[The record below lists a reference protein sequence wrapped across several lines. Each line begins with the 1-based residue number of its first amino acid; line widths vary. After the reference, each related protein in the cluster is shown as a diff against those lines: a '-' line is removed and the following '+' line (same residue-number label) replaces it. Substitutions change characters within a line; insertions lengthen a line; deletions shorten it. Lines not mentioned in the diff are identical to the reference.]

1 MTLNIFGVGTDIVK
15 NSRIKKL
22 IKNKKFINRI
32 FTSSEIKDSKKI
44 NQKVLFF
51 SKRFA
56 AKEAFVKSLGT
67 GFTHNINFK
76 DINISKKRSGKP
88 HLTLSNKLKD
98 ILKRKL
104 KLKKVKIFLSLSDER
119 EYSVAYVITQKI
131 KWNKKL

>member
-1 MTLNIFGVGTDIVK
+1 MTLGILGVGTDIVK

-32 FTSSEIKDSKKI
+32 FTFSEIKDSKKTK
-44 NQKVLFF
+44 NKVLFF

-76 DINISKKRSGKP
+76 DINISNRKSGKP
-88 HLTLSNKLKD
+88 YLTLSNNLKV

-104 KLKKVKIFLSLSDER
+104 KLRKVKIFLSLSDER

-131 KWNKKL
+131 K

>member
-1 MTLNIFGVGTDIVK
+1 MTLNIYGVGTDIVK

-44 NQKVLFF
+44 KHKVLFF

-56 AKEAFVKSLGT
+56 AKEAFAKSLGT
-67 GFTHNINFK
+67 GFTQNINFK
-76 DINISKKRSGKP
+76 DINISKKKSGKP
-88 HLTLSNKLKD
+88 YLTLSNNLKD
-98 ILKRKL
+98 ILKKKL

-131 KWNKKL
+131 K

>member
-1 MTLNIFGVGTDIVK
+1 MTLNIFGIGTDIVK

-32 FTSSEIKDSKKI
+32 FTSSEIQGSKKTK
-44 NQKVLFF
+44 QKVLFF

-76 DINISKKRSGKP
+76 DINISKKKSGK
-88 HLTLSNKLKD
+88 HYLTLSINLKN

-104 KLKKVKIFLSLSDER
+104 NLKKIKIFLSLSDEK

-131 KWNKKL
+131 K

>member
-67 GFTHNINFK
+67 GFSHNINFK
-76 DINISKKRSGKP
+76 DINVSKKRSGKP

-98 ILKRKL
+98 ILKKKL

-131 KWNKKL
+131 K